1 MDGWFEEILS
11 QNWSSPFREPI
22 MDPAHQ
28 LWPNKVLKKNSRDEQ
43 LWEPLTERLWPESTI
58 KLSYKLLEFLY
69 DFMATDLVNPSH
81 EIKS

>member
-1 MDGWFEEILS
+1 M
-11 QNWSSPFREPI
+11 R
-22 MDPAHQ
+22 A
-28 LWPNKVLKKNSRDEQ
+28 
-43 LWEPLTERLWPESTI
+43 LTERLWPESTI